1 MKYLCL
7 LVLQTGIAHVRFD
20 LFPNEQRQKP
30 HANFLFILGFK
41 NKAKEGYD
49 LRTYLFKKTWSYRK
63 KPKRGV
69 T

>member
-1 MKYLCL
+1 ML
-7 LVLQTGIAHVRFD
+7 D
-20 LFPNEQRQKP
+20 LIFFPNKQRQKP